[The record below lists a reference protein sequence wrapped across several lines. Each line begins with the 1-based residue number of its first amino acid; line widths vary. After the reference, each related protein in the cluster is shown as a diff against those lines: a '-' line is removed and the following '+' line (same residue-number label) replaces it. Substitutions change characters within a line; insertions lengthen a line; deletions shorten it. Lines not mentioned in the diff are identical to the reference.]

1 MASLC
6 GHKAQFHLLF
16 GGNRFPSLLNDRKEL
31 AHVVDRRS
39 LDAALGMV
47 LLNFQAF
54 SGAMRADKSLRYQ
67 IVPAIM
73 VYSLVR
79 TLTAD
84 ASPDDPRVRLVIDT
98 NPQRMVKPKRS
109 TLFVVVVG
117 ETARS
122 ADWQLAGY
130 KRETNPEL
138 TKRDVISFPAVRA
151 CGTST
156 DVSLPCMMSRIG
168 RSDYNRDR
176 ILSEEAL
183 PDILQRAGFNVLW
196 VDNQSGCRE
205 FVWGYRLETLLM
217 RSKRAVFPVP
227 TAAAL
232 TACSPMR

>member
-1 MASLC
+1 M
-6 GHKAQFHLLF
+6 
-16 GGNRFPSLLNDRKEL
+16 
-31 AHVVDRRS
+31 
-39 LDAALGMV
+39 
-47 LLNFQAF
+47 
-54 SGAMRADKSLRYQ
+54 
-67 IVPAIM
+67 
-73 VYSLVR
+73 
-79 TLTAD
+79 
-84 ASPDDPRVRLVIDT
+84 
-98 NPQRMVKPKRS
+98 
-109 TLFVVVVG
+109 G
-117 ETARS
+117 ETTRS
-122 ADWQLAGY
+122 ANWQLAGY